1 MKKLSPSQALNR
13 PLIRTTDD
21 STYRK
26 HEELESTRRLG
37 FRIGNI
43 GLLIGE
49 QATCELSEVLQIC
62 TIPFTAAWLL
72 GLINLRGNL
81 VPVFD
86 LYQLFEVQVF
96 LPKKLEPRMQLETG
110 EGIKKM
116 LLILGRE
123 KTAGAIVI
131 EELPIHLTFT
141 ENDKLTHL
149 PPLPAIIKPYA
160 SSGYEKE
167 GTVWFNFD
175 HLGFFETLTTKLAL

>member
-1 MKKLSPSQALNR
+1 
-13 PLIRTTDD
+13 
-21 STYRK
+21 
-26 HEELESTRRLG
+26 
-37 FRIGNI
+37 
-43 GLLIGE
+43 
-49 QATCELSEVLQIC
+49 
-62 TIPFTAAWLL
+62 
-72 GLINLRGNL
+72 
-81 VPVFD
+81 
-86 LYQLFEVQVF
+86 
-96 LPKKLEPRMQLETG
+96 
-110 EGIKKM
+110 M

-167 GTVWFNFD
+167 STVWFNFD

>member
-13 PLIRTTDD
+13 PLIRTDD
-21 STYRK
+21 STYYGK
-26 HEELESTRRLG
+26 HEGLESTRRLG

-86 LYQLFEVQVF
+86 LYQL
-96 LPKKLEPRMQLETG
+96 LQLETG
-110 EGIKKM
+110 KGIKKM

-167 GTVWFNFD
+167 STVWFNFD

>member
-86 LYQLFEVQVF
+86 LYQL
-96 LPKKLEPRMQLETG
+96 LQLETG
-110 EGIKKM
+110 EDIKKM